1 MNDEWKDVDKLNKEE
16 FIDLIEKTS
25 IVAWEEQIK
34 ERKILNWLSN
44 FTGEC
49 LGDVDREHKL
59 ALWLLLNFT
68 FYTMND
74 VKKLCRE
81 LFQLFLREELRTGEF
96 EEGLDRNKKDRK
108 DTGRYLFCPFGE
120 SKRERCQDII

>member
-44 FTGEC
+44 FTG
-49 LGDVDREHKL
+49 
-59 ALWLLLNFT
+59 
-68 FYTMND
+68 
-74 VKKLCRE
+74 
-81 LFQLFLREELRTGEF
+81 
-96 EEGLDRNKKDRK
+96 
-108 DTGRYLFCPFGE
+108 
-120 SKRERCQDII
+120 